1 MTLQT
6 CCRTINLKNH
16 YIANRENDEMSQE
29 DLKFMKV
36 LDNSARIIDRDYY
49 KLRRGLHIY

>member
-1 MTLQT
+1 
-6 CCRTINLKNH
+6 
-16 YIANRENDEMSQE
+16 MSQE